1 MASINN
7 SYSYCKIGKKDISS
21 HFLKSWIMRKYLLLF
36 FCCVLLQ
43 NCAVSKRIKPVA
55 TIPFEMVGTYAVITA
70 RINDSSPLN
79 LILDSGVGN
88 TIITEL
94 LPGDKITLNYSNV
107 KELLGLGAGTHLEA
121 YSSDYNTLRIAKLKL
136 EPKSVLVL
144 KEDIFNLSK
153 HTGYK
158 INGLIGVDFFHDYIV
173 EINYTQKRVRFYEK
187 NSFKEPKGYDK
198 IPLTIEGKKMFI
210 QLSVIESD
218 SIKKDVNMLIDTG
231 AELNAW
237 FQTYKKESVTIPDVG
252 IRATI
257 GQGLNG
263 EIIGKIGRL
272 PQICFGKYCLQ
283 NPIVA
288 FPDSAS
294 IADIVE
300 SSHRDGTV
308 GSQLLSRFNCF
319 IDYKQKQ
326 FYFKPN
332 GYFDRSFSYNIA
344 GIEVAQLI
352 PFVPQTEVWKVW
364 ENSPAAK
371 AGVKEGDQ
379 IVEVNGQKAF
389 QYNINEIKKIFETP
403 SKYAL
408 KLTLL

>member
-1 MASINN
+1 MKKVIIITCYFFLAIHLNANRQGKVVAS
-7 SYSYCKIGKKDISS
+7 
-21 HFLKSWIMRKYLLLF
+21 
-36 FCCVLLQ
+36 
-43 NCAVSKRIKPVA
+43 
-55 TIPFEMVGTYAVITA
+55 IPFEMVGTYVVITT
-70 RINDSSPLN
+70 RINNSSPLN
-79 LILDSGVGN
+79 LILDSGVGH

-107 KELLGLGAGTHLEA
+107 KELLGLGLGNHLEA
-121 YSSDYNTLRIAKLKL
+121 YSSDYNTLRIGKLKL

-158 INGLIGVDFFHDYIV
+158 INGLIGVDFFLDYIV

-187 NSFKEPKGYDK
+187 NSFKEPIGYDK
-198 IPLTIEGKKMFI
+198 IPLTIEGKKMFF

-218 SIKKDVNMLIDTG
+218 STKKDVNMLIDTG

-237 FQTYKKESVTIPDVG
+237 FQTYKKESVTLPKVG

-263 EIIGKIGRL
+263 EIKGEIGRL
-272 PQICFGKYCLQ
+272 PQICFGKYCLK

-319 IDYKQKQ
+319 IDYKDKQ

-332 GYFDRSFSYNIA
+332 GYFDRPFGYNIA
-344 GIEVAQLI
+344 GIEITQVI
-352 PFVPQTEVWKVW
+352 PSLPQTEVWKVW
-364 ENSPAAK
+364 ENSPAAT

-379 IVEVNGQKAF
+379 IIEVNGQIAF
-389 QYNINEIKKIFETP
+389 QYTLNELKRIFETS
-403 SKYAL
+403 SKYLL
-408 KLTLL
+408 KLTLLRDNKEVRVQIDMKSKI